1 MLILYNTNIHR
12 YKFLYFDLLKI
23 LSRGVRQNQRI
34 SVREMRL
41 LPRHRPSKPP
51 MLLMR
56 LMLKMIMSRTKVRFQ
71 ALT

>member
-1 MLILYNTNIHR
+1 M
-12 YKFLYFDLLKI
+12 
-23 LSRGVRQNQRI
+23 GVRQNQRI

-56 LMLKMIMSRTKVRFQ
+56 LMLKMIMSRTKVTLQ